1 MCHKQEKGPV
11 LWHIPDFKRQNVN
24 VMTNRKGLISLS
36 PLILFITL
44 YIVTSTLTGDAYEMP
59 IMVAFII
66 SSVYA
71 MSISRDMTFSKRLEM
86 FCNAAGNKNIMM
98 MVFIFI
104 LAGAFANSA
113 KEMGCVDATVNLTLH
128 YLPDNMLYP
137 GLFLTA
143 CFISLS
149 IGTSV
154 GTIVALTPIAAGL
167 ASHVDGNVAFV
178 VAIIAGGAFFG
189 DNLSFISDTTI
200 VATSTQ
206 GCKMSDKFLVN
217 SMTAIPV
224 ALIMLCFY
232 FICGT
237 EVSAPTTSND
247 IQYIK
252 VLPYLVVFITAICG
266 MNVMAILILGTVL
279 TGFIGFADGSYTI
292 ASWMDAI
299 NKGTAG
305 MGELIIITLTAG
317 GLLGIIRH
325 NGGID
330 YIIEKTTVHIKG
342 KRGAELVIAA
352 LVALVNICTA
362 NNTVA
367 ILTTGDIA
375 KTIGNRHGIDKRK
388 CASILDTFSCCTQGL
403 LPYGAQIL
411 LASGLAGIPGTA
423 ILRHMYYPA
432 VLLVC
437 SVIAIIL
444 RYPRKY
450 S

>member
-1 MCHKQEKGPV
+1 
-11 LWHIPDFKRQNVN
+11 
-24 VMTNRKGLISLS
+24 MTNRKGIISLS

-44 YIVTSTLTGDAYEMP
+44 YLSASMLAGDAYDMP

-66 SSVYA
+66 SSAYA
-71 MSISRDMTFSKRLEM
+71 FAISRSMTFSRRLEV
-86 FCNAAGNKNIMM
+86 FCSAAGNKNIMM
-98 MVFIFI
+98 MIFIFI

-113 KEMGCVDATVNLTLH
+113 KEMGCVEATVNLTLY

-154 GTIVALTPIAAGL
+154 GTIIALTPIAAGL
-167 ASHVDGNVAFV
+167 ASHVGTDIAFV

-206 GCKMSDKFLVN
+206 DCKMSDKFLVN
-217 SMTAIPV
+217 SMIAVPV
-224 ALIMLCFY
+224 ALVVVCFY

-237 EVSAPTTSND
+237 EVSAPPTSFD
-247 IQYIK
+247 MQYMK
-252 VLPYLVVFITAICG
+252 VLPYLVVLITAICG
-266 MNVMAILILGTVL
+266 MNVMAILILGTIL
-279 TGFIGFADGSYTI
+279 TGFIGFADGSYTFT
-292 ASWMDAI
+292 SWMSAI
-299 NKGTAG
+299 NDGIAG

-317 GLLGIIRH
+317 GMLGLIRK

-330 YIIEKTTVHIKG
+330 YIIEKTTRHIKG
-342 KRGAELVIAA
+342 KRGAELIIAA

-411 LASGLAGIPGTA
+411 LASRLAETPGTA

-432 VLLVC
+432 MLLIG
-437 SVIAIIL
+437 SVIAIML
-444 RYPRKY
+444 RYPKKY